1 MVNQSLER
9 CLWVGYL
16 HVKAFCPMRRPQL
29 FIMVNEK
36 CSKEKINSFA
46 DSAKAKGEILKE
58 HVETSATH

>member
-1 MVNQSLER
+1 
-9 CLWVGYL
+9 VGYL